1 MPAGRAGKREQMADE
16 QPFGDDH
23 AKAALKI
30 QTRARVRSDAT
41 RVEKLKAE
49 GMLPGQVRSRKIEE
63 WGAATFSRFSSATA
77 AIGPCPGIFNNLS
90 PFRIWQAR
98 ACCS

>member
-1 MPAGRAGKREQMADE
+1 MGIAKGPGRGGKSGQMADE

-49 GMLPGQVRSRKIEE
+49 AEY
-63 WGAATFSRFSSATA
+63 AAAMADKS
-77 AIGPCPGIFNNLS
+77 
-90 PFRIWQAR
+90 R
-98 ACCS
+98 ACARDGRTLEALQAARSAP